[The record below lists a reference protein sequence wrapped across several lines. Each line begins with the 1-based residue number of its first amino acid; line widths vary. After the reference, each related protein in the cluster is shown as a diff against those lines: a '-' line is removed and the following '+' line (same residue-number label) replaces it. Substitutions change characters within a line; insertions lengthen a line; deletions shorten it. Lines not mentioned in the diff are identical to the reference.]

1 MEVLSSRTLI
11 AVSDFD
17 RSRTFYETTLGLKI
31 YREYGAGGAVTG
43 VVYFC
48 GGGFLELT
56 VGTAR
61 PMTDGVRLW
70 LQVEDLA
77 FEEGRLLAAGVTFR
91 RRAERMP
98 WGLIEC
104 WIEDPDG
111 MELRLVEVPSDHPL
125 RRRVD

>member
-1 MEVLSSRTLI
+1 VEILSSRTLI
-11 AVSDFD
+11 AVSDFA
-17 RSRTFYETTLGLKI
+17 RSRTFYEATLGLKI
-31 YREYGAGGAVTG
+31 YREYGASGHVTG
-43 VVYFC
+43 VVYFL

-56 VGTAR
+56 IGNAR
-61 PMTDGVRLW
+61 PQTDGVRIW

-77 FEEGRLLAAGVTFR
+77 REEARLLDAGVTFR
-91 RRAERMP
+91 KRAERMP

-111 MELRLVEVPSDHPL
+111 VELRLVEVPADHPL

>member
-1 MEVLSSRTLI
+1 VEVLSSRTLI
-11 AVSDFD
+11 AVSDFE
-17 RSRTFYETTLGLKI
+17 RSRAFYETTLGLKI
-31 YREYGAGGAVTG
+31 YREYGAAGHVTG
-43 VVYFC
+43 VVYFL

-56 VGTAR
+56 IGTTR
-61 PMTDGVRLW
+61 PSTDGVRIW

-77 FEEGRLLAAGVTFR
+77 GEETRLHAAGVTFR
-91 RRAERMP
+91 KGAELMP

-111 MELRLVEVPSDHPL
+111 VELRLVEVPSEHPL